1 MSDPTLGVL
10 VHDFF
15 LDYLCQQ
22 KGLRHSSVRSYR
34 DTLRLFLPYVSKQ
47 ARRPI
52 SRFRLEDI
60 NLDRVLAFLQHIE
73 RDRGNSIAT
82 RNQRLAALRTFV
94 ECLGRRTPETLKL
107 CQQVAAIPS
116 KRTPLPDTRFIARGQ
131 VQTLFERLPDIGRLA
146 LRNRVLL
153 LFRYNAGARVQEV
166 VDVRVEHLTL
176 ERPAYVRLRG
186 KGDKWRQCSLWQDT
200 AEQLTQLLGQRA
212 ADPKAPVFISASGRP
227 LTSFGIYK
235 RVRHLTADVHTAGAG
250 ESVHVSPHVWR
261 HTAAVHLLEAGVHMN
276 LIRGWLGHVNLNT
289 THRYAEITMRMTLEA
304 LKICAPSSSTHS
316 APWND
321 DPSLLSW
328 LGDPPAPAASKRPG
342 PAITIRPCRTCSRRR
357 R

>member
-1 MSDPTLGVL
+1 MSDPTLGAL

-22 KGLRHSSVRSYR
+22 RGLRHSSVRSYR
-34 DTLRLFLPYVSKQ
+34 DTLRLFLPYVAKQ

-52 SRFRLEDI
+52 SRLRLEDL
-60 NLDRVLAFLQHIE
+60 NLDRVLAFLRHIE
-73 RDRGNSIAT
+73 QDRGNSIAT

-94 ECLGRRTPETLKL
+94 EYLGRRSPETLKL
-107 CQQVAAIPS
+107 CQQVAAIPT
-116 KRTPLPDTRFIARGQ
+116 KRTPLPDTRFIARDQ
-131 VQTLFERLPDIGRLA
+131 VQTLFERLPNSGRLA
-146 LRNRVLL
+146 FRDRVLL
-153 LFRYNAGARVQEV
+153 LFLYNTGARVQEV

-176 ERPAYVRLRG
+176 ERPAYVRLHG
-186 KGDKWRQCSLWQDT
+186 KGDKWRQCPLWQDT
-200 AEQLTQLLGQRA
+200 AEQLKRLLGQRA

-227 LTSFGIYK
+227 LTRFGIYK

-250 ESVHVSPHVWR
+250 EASHVSPHVWR
-261 HTAAVHLLEAGVHMN
+261 HTAAVHLLEAGVDMN

-289 THRYAEITMRMTLEA
+289 THRYAEITMRMKLEA
-304 LKICAPSSSTHS
+304 LKICAPSSSAHS

-328 LGDPPAPAASKRPG
+328 LGSL
-342 PAITIRPCRTCSRRR
+342 
-357 R
+357 